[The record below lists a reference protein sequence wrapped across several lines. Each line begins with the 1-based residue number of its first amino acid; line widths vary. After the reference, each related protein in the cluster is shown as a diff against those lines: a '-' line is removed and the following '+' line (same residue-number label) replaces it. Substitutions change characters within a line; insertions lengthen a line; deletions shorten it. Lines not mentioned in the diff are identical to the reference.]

1 MTNRQGQTSDREVR
15 LSLAQGS
22 LTIGRAVTSDLCL
35 DDPER
40 VISGN
45 HARIEVREG
54 GVWVVD
60 TSRNGTYLNSGPDP
74 IPQHQSVALYDGDV
88 LGIGSYDVIVGFG
101 SVEAAPGEEIP
112 DLFGETGKRDLG
124 DLTPSGPSADILDLL
139 DPGGSHD
146 QGDLL
151 PDLPPEP
158 NLHQE
163 PFADASSLD
172 DGLAG
177 PAADAPPRGAPH
189 RHTPVEHVFF
199 RPDEQQP
206 VPDNYDLLNDA
217 WVGGE
222 EPAPPIEEPPTSG
235 VVPFGPDAP
244 EPPPEP
250 FAEPKPEVDDQ
261 KTDVIPELQTE
272 SPETPPPPPRPEP
285 SQPQPPRPQAPQAPA
300 SPGGELSAFIAGLG
314 FGESEEIEDPQSFMR
329 LSGQLLRALAAGLV
343 QTMIGRAEFKSELRL
358 GVTSIRAAQNNPF
371 KFSPSTDDILDRL
384 LFRPSPGYLPAVSAA
399 SEAFDD
405 IQAHEMAMTAGLQA
419 ALRALFA
426 RFEPA
431 SLEQRLG
438 RASGLDQVLPMAR
451 KAKYWELFTD
461 EYEKVAADA
470 SEDFMQLFEDA
481 FARAYHEQI
490 ERLRAARSADRR

>member
-1 MTNRQGQTSDREVR
+1 MELRLHVTNRQGQTGDREVT

-60 TSRNGTYLNSGPDP
+60 TSRNGTYLNNGPDP
-74 IPQHQSVALYDGDV
+74 IPPHQSVALYDGDV
-88 LGIGSYDVIVGFG
+88 LGIGAYDVIVGFG
-101 SVEAAPGEEIP
+101 GAESAASEELP

-124 DLTPSGPSADILDLL
+124 DLAPSGPSADILDLL
-139 DPGGSHD
+139 DPGGAHEHGAPS
-146 QGDLL
+146 
-151 PDLPPEP
+151 PDLTPEP

-163 PFADASSLD
+163 PFGDASPLD

-177 PAADAPPRGAPH
+177 PAPDAPPRGAPH
-189 RHTPVEHVFF
+189 RHTPVEHVYY
-199 RPDEQQP
+199 RPPEHQP

-222 EPAPPIEEPPTSG
+222 EPAPPAEEPPTSG
-235 VVPFGPDAP
+235 VAPFGPDVP
-244 EPPPEP
+244 EPS
-250 FAEPKPEVDDQ
+250 AEPEVDDQ
-261 KTDVIPELQTE
+261 KTDVIPELQAQP
-272 SPETPPPPPRPEP
+272 PETLPPPPPPE
-285 SQPQPPRPQAPQAPA
+285 PPRPQPA
-300 SPGGELSAFIAGLG
+300 RPPVASGGELSAFISGLG
-314 FGESEEIEDPQSFMR
+314 FGEIEDIEDPQAFMR

-371 KFSPSTDDILDRL
+371 KFSPNTDDILDRL
-384 LFRPSPGYLPAVSAA
+384 LFRPSPGYLPAVSDA

-490 ERLRAARSADRR
+490 ERLRAARYADRH